1 MATKHVILSSS
12 STESSY
18 DSRAEDH
25 QPPEPSKPKKLK
37 KKSYKCKYR
46 ESRAAKYPIG
56 LANQINTHSIASH
69 TRKTFLVIIK
79 TELML

>member
-25 QPPEPSKPKKLK
+25 EPPGPSKPKKLRR
-37 KKSYKCKYR
+37 SHINASI
-46 ESRAAKYPIG
+46 ENRAQ
-56 LANQINTHSIASH
+56 LS
-69 TRKTFLVIIK
+69 TRLD
-79 TELML
+79 